1 MSEPG
6 SGTPAPV
13 RTGIHR
19 EDTVLAA
26 ADLAASAAAAA
37 AAADAAEAAE
47 AAMPAPVSGRSISG
61 LDAYDRVYFL
71 ARVATAAVLLIV
83 YLLDRPKPPSVAMG
97 GAMFV
102 GGLLLFVAVGVFAFF
117 ARAVLH
123 QSQQRVLWEVVAF
136 DLAAAGLL
144 IWSTVAYEDA
154 LYSWVLLLAVAYAAG
169 LARRRAWVVS
179 LFAAGVYLA
188 ANLLWHTTLPSN
200 GSLAFLVFNSLALVY
215 IGFVMSSAVQRQAN
229 HDQWLRASQED
240 VFKLNELLSRRL
252 AELRAVSEITDVIHS
267 TLDFDRVGPLVLEIL
282 SRVIDLP
289 ASALFVIDTSKDETV
304 FTASAGISPRVAQD
318 VSEAY
323 ALGGQ
328 VPQGEGEDTFECT
341 TVLDHNQ
348 LMVVFCAAGDRLD
361 RLSSED
367 RLVLQAVAS
376 ELVVAVENS
385 QLYKLTKHLSIT
397 DELTGMYNYR
407 YLQQRLDD
415 EIERARRYG
424 RSLSLLMLDVDDFK
438 LYNDT
443 YGHLAGDV
451 ALTEIGEVLRD
462 SVRDIDVACRYG
474 GEEFA
479 IVLPETDAEGAFVVA
494 EKAREA
500 ISTHAF
506 FGKEGR
512 RTVTLTMSIGLA
524 SYPHSAADREELL
537 RQADGALYHAKGGGR
552 NRVHA
557 HPIVVGRPEV
567 EAAVPGKSE
576 AAMAAEGEE

>member
-1 MSEPG
+1 MSESD
-6 SGTPAPV
+6 SGASAPT

-19 EDTVLAA
+19 GDTALAA
-26 ADLAASAAAAA
+26 ADLAASAAAA
-37 AAADAAEAAE
+37 DAAEAAD
-47 AAMPAPVSGRSISG
+47 AAMPVPVSGRRISG
-61 LDAYDRVYFL
+61 LDVYDRVYFL
-71 ARVATAAVLLIV
+71 ARLVTSAVLLVV
-83 YLLDRPKPPSVAMG
+83 YAFDRSTLQSQADGWMGVAF
-97 GAMFV
+97 A
-102 GGLLLFVAVGVFAFF
+102 GGLVLFVAVGVFAFL
-117 ARAVLH
+117 ARVVLH
-123 QSQQRVLWEVVAF
+123 QSQQRVLREVVVF

-144 IWSTVAYEDA
+144 IWSTVAYQDA
-154 LYSWVLLLAVAYAAG
+154 LYSWVLLLSVAYAAG

-179 LFAAGVYLA
+179 VLVAGVYLVA
-188 ANLLWHTTLPSN
+188 SLFGRGALPS
-200 GSLAFLVFNSLALVY
+200 GGPLAFLVFNTLALVY
-215 IGFVMSSAVQRQAN
+215 IGAVMSSAVQRQA
-229 HDQWLRASQED
+229 HHEQWLRASQED

-267 TLDFDRVGPLVLEIL
+267 TLDFERVGPLVLEIL

-289 ASALFVIDTSKDETV
+289 ASALFVIDTNKDETV
-304 FTASAGISPRVAQD
+304 FTASAGISLGVAQG

-328 VPQGEGEDTFECT
+328 VASVAGEDMFECT

-348 LMVVFCAAGDRLD
+348 LMVVFCATGDRLD

-438 LYNDT
+438 LCNDT

-451 ALTEIGEVLRD
+451 ALAEIGEVLRD
-462 SVRDIDVACRYG
+462 SVRDSDVACRYG

-479 IVLPETDAEGAFVVA
+479 IVLPETDAEGALVVA
-494 EKAREA
+494 EKVREA
-500 ISTHAF
+500 IGTHAF
-506 FGKEGR
+506 ADKEGR
-512 RTVTLTMSIGLA
+512 RTVTLTVSIGLA
-524 SYPHSAADREELL
+524 SYPRSAADREDLL
-537 RQADGALYHAKGGGR
+537 RQADDALYHAKRHGRDRVRAQSGGVGGP
-552 NRVHA
+552 VAEATA
-557 HPIVVGRPEV
+557 HDRS
-567 EAAVPGKSE
+567 EAAV
-576 AAMAAEGEE
+576 AAEGEES

>member
-1 MSEPG
+1 VS
-6 SGTPAPV
+6 A

-19 EDTVLAA
+19 EDTALAA
-26 ADLAASAAAAA
+26 ADLTASAAAAA
-37 AAADAAEAAE
+37 AAADAAEAAD
-47 AAMPAPVSGRSISG
+47 AAMPVPVSGRRISG

-71 ARVATAAVLLIV
+71 ARLVTAVVLLVV
-83 YLLDRPKPPSVAMG
+83 YLLDRSALNSQAARWT
-97 GAMFV
+97 GAAFA
-102 GGLLLFVAVGVFAFF
+102 GGLLLFVAVGVFAFL
-117 ARAVLH
+117 ARVVLH
-123 QSQQRVLWEVVAF
+123 QSQQRVLWEVVVF

-144 IWSTVAYEDA
+144 IWSTVAYQDA
-154 LYSWVLLLAVAYAAG
+154 LYSWVLLLSVAYAAG

-179 LFAAGVYLA
+179 VFAAGVYLVA
-188 ANLLWHTTLPSN
+188 RLFGRGALPSG
-200 GSLAFLVFNSLALVY
+200 GSLAFLVFNTLALVY
-215 IGFVMSSAVQRQAN
+215 IGAVMSSAVQRQAH
-229 HDQWLRASQED
+229 HDRWLRASQED

-267 TLDFDRVGPLVLEIL
+267 TLDFERVGPLVLEIL

-289 ASALFVIDTSKDETV
+289 ASALFVIDTNKDETV
-304 FTASAGISPRVAQD
+304 FTASAGISPGVAQG

-328 VPQGEGEDTFECT
+328 VAPVGGEDMFECT

-348 LMVVFCAAGDRLD
+348 LMVVFCATGNRLD

-397 DELTGMYNYR
+397 DELTGIYNYR

-494 EKAREA
+494 EKVREA
-500 ISTHAF
+500 IGTHAF
-506 FGKEGR
+506 ADNEGR

-524 SYPHSAADREELL
+524 SYPQSASDREDLL
-537 RQADGALYHAKGGGR
+537 RQADDALYHAKRHGRDRVRAHSGG
-552 NRVHA
+552 
-557 HPIVVGRPEV
+557 VGGPVV
-567 EAAVPGKSE
+567 EATVPDKSE
-576 AAMAAEGEE
+576 AALAAEGEES